1 MQCDGGNLLNSFQND
16 CLCTDGIEGE
26 FDSIA
31 QECMKKNVRIGALY
45 IYGTDIT
52 SLEPLLGALKIVETQ
67 FIVRGTRLESLE
79 LIDGLYNIG
88 LLKTSGNDRI
98 SGIVLGKVSKVSGN
112 LIVVAN
118 KGLYDISGLGN
129 LTEVDGNAQI
139 EYNGVVNKSVFD
151 RMTYV
156 RGSLEIHYKF

>member
-1 MQCDGGNLLNSFQND
+1 M
-16 CLCTDGIEGE
+16 
-26 FDSIA
+26 
-31 QECMKKNVRIGALY
+31 
-45 IYGTDIT
+45 
-52 SLEPLLGALKIVETQ
+52 LGALKIVEPQ
-67 FIVRGTRLESLE
+67 FIVRDTRLESLE
-79 LIDGLYNIG
+79 PIDGFYNIG

-98 SGIVLGKVSKVSGN
+98 SGTVLGKVSKVSGN

-129 LTEVDGNAQI
+129 LTEMDGNAQI

-156 RGSLEIHYKF
+156 RGSLEIHHKF